1 MAYNTFDS
9 TECNTVWKD
18 ILSVPEYE
26 RNRPVNAEFQEYLV
40 QLICLHFPFC
50 LGSRERYM

>member
-26 RNRPVNAEFQEYLV
+26 RNRPVNAEF
-40 QLICLHFPFC
+40 
-50 LGSRERYM
+50 